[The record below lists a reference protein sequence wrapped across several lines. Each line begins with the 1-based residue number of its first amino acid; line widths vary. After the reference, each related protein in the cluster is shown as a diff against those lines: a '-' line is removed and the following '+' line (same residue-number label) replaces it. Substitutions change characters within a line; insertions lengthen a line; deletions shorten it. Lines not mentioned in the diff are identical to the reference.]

1 MCRSSLIT
9 MLKLLHATTKM
20 IAVTSG
26 KEGGRK
32 GGRGGGRVRVKRGRE
47 GGRKGG
53 REGGREGGE
62 QSEGGRDRN
71 DGWQKG

>member
-26 KEGGRK
+26 KEGGR
-32 GGRGGGRVRVKRGRE
+32 E
-47 GGRKGG
+47 G
-53 REGGREGGE
+53 EE